1 MCVCTLVCAHGF
13 LCLLGEEGEV
23 VRDTVF
29 KFFIFNGLSELFGSD
44 HVYLTLSAE
53 FKMRFSLLSPRLF
66 ISLKNVKPETDAHRT
81 LPSTRFTCPQLLH
94 SGLTSV
100 LQTW

>member
-1 MCVCTLVCAHGF
+1 MCVCALVHAHGF
-13 LCLLGEEGEV
+13 LCLLGEERKV

-29 KFFIFNGLSELFGSD
+29 NSFIFNALSELYGSD
-44 HVYLTLSAE
+44 HVYLILSAE
-53 FKMRFSLLSPRLF
+53 FKMRFSLPSPWLF

-81 LPSTRFTCPQLLH
+81 LPSTRFTCPRLLH
-94 SGLTSV
+94 SCLTSV